1 MQDLGFTWI
10 QKEPNGEIKN
20 IIKVNSAKQTCFNL
34 CRKLI
39 TFVLVCFAW
48 IFFRANSLAD
58 VGVLLSAL
66 GTGWGSLGESLA
78 SKGLNLAYAIVAI
91 LSIIIMTQL
100 DILTEKSGTNGEIIK
115 KTSTVYAIWAI
126 AAAWLLLLSVGG
138 ASSFIY
144 FQF

>member
-1 MQDLGFTWI
+1 MG
-10 QKEPNGEIKN
+10 
-20 IIKVNSAKQTCFNL
+20 
-34 CRKLI
+34 RKLT

-48 IFFRANSLAD
+48 VFFRANSLAD

-66 GTGWGSLGESLA
+66 GTGWGNIGA
-78 SKGLNLAYAIVAI
+78 SVASMGLNLAGAIVAV
-91 LSIIIMTQL
+91 LSIVIMTEL
-100 DILTEKSGTNGEIIK
+100 DILTEKNEENGEIMH

-138 ASSFIY
+138 ASTFIY